1 MRLRNIPRA
10 KEELAGSDW
19 VVQIPEEMPGN
30 WRSLYT
36 QYSAESDTSST
47 EDDQSEGSQ
56 AEGSSSEGAGSAKDI
71 TRLPLHLEIGTGKGR
86 FIMEKAAREPNVAFV
101 GLEKYSS
108 VLLRLL
114 EKQQEAALPNLRL
127 IRGEAELIGTYF
139 APGEVDRIY
148 LNFSDP
154 WPKDRHANRR
164 LPSRVFLDRY
174 DGILAQD
181 GTIEFKTD
189 QRPLFDF
196 AVEQVAGSPFEIV
209 QLTYDLHHDPS
220 MNEGNI
226 MTEYEEKFSKK
237 GNLICKYILR
247 KRG

>member
-1 MRLRNIPRA
+1 MSANNDLQSM
-10 KEELAGSDW
+10 LA
-19 VVQIPEEMPGN
+19 
-30 WRSLYT
+30 SLERDRGISRT
-36 QYSAESDTSST
+36 ILLEAIQTALEKAAQKSMGTSH
-47 EDDQSEGSQ
+47 DV
-56 AEGSSSEGAGSAKDI
+56 
-71 TRLPLHLEIGTGKGR
+71 RVEIGTGKGR
-86 FIMEKAAREPNVAFV
+86 FIMEKASREPNIAFI

-139 APGEVDRIY
+139 APGEIDRIY

-174 DGILAQD
+174 DGILAPD

-237 GNLICKYILR
+237 GNLICEYILR

>member
-19 VVQIPEEMPGN
+19 VIQIPEEMPGK

-36 QYSAESDTSST
+36 QES
-47 EDDQSEGSQ
+47 
-56 AEGSSSEGAGSAKDI
+56 AEGSVSEGASVSA
-71 TRLPLHLEIGTGKGR
+71 RLPLHLGIGTGKGR
-86 FIMEKAAREPNVAFV
+86 CIMEKASREPNIAFI

-139 APGEVDRIY
+139 APGEIDRIY

-174 DGILAQD
+174 DGILAPD

-237 GNLICKYILR
+237 GNKICKYILR
-247 KRG
+247 RRA